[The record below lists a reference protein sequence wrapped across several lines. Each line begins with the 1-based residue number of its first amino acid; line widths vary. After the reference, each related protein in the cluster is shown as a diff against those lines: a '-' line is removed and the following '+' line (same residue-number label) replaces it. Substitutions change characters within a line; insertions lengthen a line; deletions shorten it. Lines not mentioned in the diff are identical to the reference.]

1 MAPSKVC
8 ALGFDCRA
16 AISKFLCA
24 RAQFARA
31 PRPYK
36 YLSPS
41 ATSWSSG
48 LIEGTDGCALGMAD
62 FRIGTTGATG
72 ASLGAED
79 SAVSVSS
86 SSGDAVDGCAADSP
100 EPESLFRSGVWAS
113 GVWSGDFAAAGAGS
127 EGAALPLADPV
138 GVGGAT
144 CPVAVVDC
152 ASGGKEITGGSGV
165 VTGPGAGAGDAL
177 AGALLAVCL
186 GINPAQG

>member
-1 MAPSKVC
+1 MAPSSVC

-16 AISKFLCA
+16 AINKSLCA
-24 RAQFARA
+24 RSQFARA

-36 YLSPS
+36 YFSPS

-48 LIEGTDGCALGMAD
+48 LIEGTAGCALGTPD

-86 SSGDAVDGCAADSP
+86 STGDAVDGFAADSP
-100 EPESLFRSGVWAS
+100 EPESLFRSGLWAS
-113 GVWSGDFAAAGAGS
+113 GVWSGDFAAAVAGS
-127 EGAALPLADPV
+127 EVATLPVADPV
-138 GVGGAT
+138 GVGGAA

-152 ASGGKEITGGSGV
+152 ASGGKEIIGGSGV
-165 VTGPGAGAGDAL
+165 VTGAVAGAVAGAGDAL
-177 AGALLAVCL
+177 LAACL
-186 GINPAQG
+186 